1 MNERF
6 TNEMHNLHSDMNAW
20 FGEMSARLTSLEGRI
35 TAMWII
41 TMGTIIAGVIALV
54 VERGS

>member
-1 MNERF
+1 MIERF
-6 TNEMHNLHSDMNAW
+6 TNEMHNLRSDMNAQ
-20 FGEMSARLTSLEGRI
+20 FGEMNARLTSLEGRI